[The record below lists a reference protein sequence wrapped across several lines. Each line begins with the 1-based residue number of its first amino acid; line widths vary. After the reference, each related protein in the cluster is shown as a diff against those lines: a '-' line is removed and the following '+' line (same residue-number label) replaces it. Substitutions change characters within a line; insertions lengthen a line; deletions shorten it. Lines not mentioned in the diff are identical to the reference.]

1 MATPEARPQKPAKTL
16 CLLADWFDE
25 HYQETIRQTAEDAVH
40 QRGANLL
47 SFAGGIPGSLT
58 RDSHKRH
65 AAFDLV
71 QPTNVDGAILLAG
84 TMVNELGTTGLES
97 LLSKLRGLPLCS
109 IGVELKDVPSI
120 VVDNQMGIERALTH
134 LVEHHGCKRI
144 AFIRGPAKNKEAE
157 SRFAA
162 YQEGLARL
170 DLKKDAALVF
180 QGDFLSASGE
190 AAVAHW
196 LKTRTIPD
204 AIIAANDEMA
214 LGALAALTNAGL
226 NVPSDVKLVGFDDLE
241 HSRLSTPPITTVRQ
255 PIKDLAIAAVR
266 TIMDQLIG
274 RDVPQLQILQTQ
286 LILRESCGCSLRL
299 SASGQSQF
307 PEPTVEGVTNFETA
321 FAARQPSLRG
331 EMARVARGE
340 FHSLGPWEEELIRS
354 FQESITGGGSRF
366 TEELSRRISQVA
378 NAGGELS
385 RWHDIVTAFRRVAVP
400 STSSE
405 PLLRQRC
412 DEVLHEARLIT
423 AQAVE
428 RAEAR
433 KRLTASRYTRVLQ
446 QAGSTIASSTTL
458 ESLDNALHQ
467 ALPRLGISAWY
478 VSVYSPNVTVGT
490 NLPAEARLVSASADS
505 ATSTLPKP
513 NSDSA
518 HPPPLYTPSRA
529 VFPIKELVPQAAR
542 PAKRLYRLTT
552 VPLFLH
558 DQQLG
563 FALIDSHGVEGS
575 VVEALRASLSIALY
589 GCLLT
594 ERLTKGT

>member
-1 MATPEARPQKPAKTL
+1 VATTDARPPQTAKTL

-47 SFAGGIPGSLT
+47 SFAGGIPGSSI

-65 AAFDLV
+65 AVFDLV
-71 QPTNVDGAILLAG
+71 SRSNVDGAILLAG
-84 TMVNELGTTGLES
+84 TMVNELGPSALEGL
-97 LLSKLRGLPLCS
+97 LDKLRGIPLCS

-120 VVDNQMGIERALTH
+120 VIDNQAGIDRALTH

-196 LKTRTIPD
+196 LKTRTLPD

-214 LGALAALTNAGL
+214 LGALSALTNAGI
-226 NVPSDVKLVGFDDLE
+226 NVPTDVKLVGFDDLE
-241 HSRLSTPPITTVRQ
+241 NSRLSTPPITTVRQ

-266 TIMDQLIG
+266 TIMDQLLG

-286 LILRESCGCSLRL
+286 LVLRESCGCTLRL

-307 PEPTVEGVTNFETA
+307 PEPTVDEHVSFTEA
-321 FAARQPSLRG
+321 FANRAQSLRA

-340 FHSLGPWEEELIRS
+340 FHSLGPWEDELIRA
-354 FQESITGGGSRF
+354 FQDTMQGESSRF
-366 TEELSRRISQVA
+366 TEELTRRIAQVA
-378 NAGGELS
+378 NLGGEVA
-385 RWHDIVTAFRRVAVP
+385 RWHDIVTAFRRVAIP
-400 STSSE
+400 STSSD
-405 PLLRQRC
+405 PALRQRC
-412 DEVLHEARLIT
+412 EEVLHEARLIT

-433 KRLTASRYTRVLQ
+433 KRLTASRSNRALQ
-446 QAGSTIASSTTL
+446 QASFSIASAFNPHA
-458 ESLDNALHQ
+458 LDVALHQ
-467 ALPRLGISAWY
+467 NLPKLGISEWY
-478 VSVYSPNVTVGT
+478 VTAYTPSVSVGT
-490 NLPAEARLVSASADS
+490 SLPQQGQLVSASVEVS
-505 ATSTLPKP
+505 HSTPP
-513 NSDSA
+513 RSSDGEQ
-518 HPPPLYTPSRA
+518 PTPSTPSYPA
-529 VFPIKELVPQAAR
+529 FPLTTLAAR
-542 PAKRLYRLTT
+542 EVWPPQRLYRLTC
-552 VPLFLH
+552 VPLYLH
-558 DQQLG
+558 EQQLG
-563 FALIDSHGVEGS
+563 FAMLNSHGVEAG

-589 GCLLT
+589 GGALYG
-594 ERLTKGT
+594 GTLS

>member
-1 MATPEARPQKPAKTL
+1 MAPPDARPQKTAKTL

-25 HYQETIRQTAEDAVH
+25 HYQETIRQTAEDAVN

-47 SFAGGIPGSLT
+47 SFAGGIPGSSV
-58 RDSHKRH
+58 RESDKRY
-65 AAFDLV
+65 AVFDLV
-71 QPTNVDGAILLAG
+71 NRSNVDGAILLAG
-84 TMVNELGTTGLES
+84 TMVNELGPSALEGL
-97 LLSKLRGLPLCS
+97 LGKLRGIPLCS

-120 VVDNQMGIERALTH
+120 VVDNQSGIDRALTH
-134 LVEHHGCKRI
+134 LVEHHACKRI

-170 DLKKDAALVF
+170 DLMKDAALIF

-196 LKTRTIPD
+196 VKTRTIPD

-214 LGALAALTNAGL
+214 LGALSALTNAGI

-307 PEPTVEGVTNFETA
+307 PEPGFDGEVS
-321 FAARQPSLRG
+321 FATEFANRQQSLRA

-340 FHSLGPWEEELIRS
+340 FHSLGPWEDELIKS
-354 FQESITGGGSRF
+354 FLESLTGTQSKF
-366 TEELSRRISQVA
+366 TEELSRRIAQVA
-378 NAGGELS
+378 NAGGEVS

-400 STSSE
+400 STGSDQV
-405 PLLRQRC
+405 LRRRC
-412 DEVLHEARLIT
+412 DDVLHEARLIT

-433 KRLTASRYTRVLQ
+433 KRLTASRYNRSLQ
-446 QAGSTIASSTTL
+446 QAGSAIASCLTL
-458 ESLDNALHQ
+458 SALDAALHQ
-467 ALPRLGISAWY
+467 YLPRLGIAAWY
-478 VSVYSPNVTVGT
+478 VTAYVPRVAVGAA
-490 NLPAEARLVSASADS
+490 LPLEGQLVSAALELS
-505 ATSTLPKP
+505 TSTSPKAADAVKPLPV
-513 NSDSA
+513 A
-518 HPPPLYTPSRA
+518 TPSHPAFPLTALAPEA
-529 VFPIKELVPQAAR
+529 VWPP
-542 PAKRLYRLTT
+542 KRLYRLTS

-563 FALIDSHGVEGS
+563 FAMLDSHGVEGS
-575 VVEALRASLSIALY
+575 VVEALRASISIALH
-589 GCLLT
+589 GCPLT
-594 ERLTKGT
+594 QPARSES